1 VSPEVA
7 DETLPLR
14 CGACGAENPI
24 DARFCGD
31 CGSPLASTC
40 AECGAPIS
48 VGKRFCMSCGT
59 PVEGN
64 AVAPA
69 APAQPTAERRLV
81 SVLFADL
88 VGFTA
93 RSEHRDAEETRE
105 FLSGYFAVCER
116 AIAAYGGTVEKFIGD
131 AVMAVWG
138 APVAQ
143 EHDTELAVRAA
154 LELVSAVG
162 ALDSDTDGPTIEAR
176 AGVMTGEAAVT
187 LRARGQG
194 MVAGDLVNTAS
205 RVQSLAEP
213 GGVLVGEATRRAAE
227 AAIIFEDAGSHTV
240 KGKGEPLRLWRAV
253 RVAAGRGG
261 ALRPAGLDPPFVGRE
276 REFRLVKELFHASA
290 DDVKAHIVSVVG
302 IAGIGKSRLAWEF
315 EKYMDGL
322 SETVRWHR
330 GRCLPYG
337 DGVTYWALAEMVR
350 MRARIG
356 EPDDAETA
364 SAKLRA
370 CVAEHIADA
379 AEQRWV
385 EPRLA
390 HLLGLDEGQA
400 REPQDMFGAWRL
412 FFERLSERQP
422 VVMVFEDIQWADAGL
437 LDFLEYLLEW
447 SRAHRIF
454 MLTLGRPE
462 LTDRRPEWGAGKRAF
477 TSLYLEP
484 LSPTAMHALMAGFV
498 PGLGEELVERILDR
512 AEGIPLYA
520 VETVRM
526 LLDRGLL
533 VQDGDRYR
541 PAGPITALE
550 IPETLHALIA
560 ARLDALAPGERRVL
574 QDAAVLGKTFT
585 ATALAVVT
593 GVTPAALEQTLWSLV
608 RKEFLQIQTDPLSPE
623 RGQYGFLQDLVQ
635 RVAYEMLGRRDRKA
649 RHLAVADY
657 LSSGEEFEEDEIV
670 EVVAAHYV
678 DAVRADPDAS
688 DAPELRGRA
697 RAALTRAGER
707 AASLAAGVDAVRY
720 FQQAIDLSD
729 GDLEVARLH
738 EQAGGAATRAG
749 AVADARRH
757 LTAAIA
763 LYDGLGDHL
772 AAAHVQARLA
782 DVDLMDGR
790 AQEAIPRME
799 AALAVLAAEKGADE
813 HVGILVQELARAL
826 FMTGCVEEAGKRVE
840 EALTVAEA
848 FGMPE
853 LLANALQTKAFVLT
867 ASSRPEEARI
877 LTEHALSIALESD
890 LSSTALR
897 AYNNLAEALSD
908 QDRYL
913 EALDVTER
921 GLEHARR
928 LGNRRLEEVL
938 TVGQLTRLVWLG
950 RWEDAAARAAD
961 STSERAHRFSD
972 LAEIELARGD
982 LAAVEARLV
991 AARPDR
997 DTGTEWR
1004 VSYDTARAKLL
1015 RAQGRA
1021 SEALALCSEI
1031 LGARGEIGW
1040 MAVVKF
1046 CLAEAIEAALALD
1059 DLDAAERLLDI
1070 IEDLRPGELSPFLRA
1085 NGHRFRARIQLRRG
1099 VADGADERFG
1109 AAAADFRALG
1119 MMFWLAMT
1127 LVEHAEWLAGA
1138 GRPEDATP
1146 ILVEAREIFD
1156 RLGATAWL
1164 ERVERVAATPHY
1176 AAASAGAEA

>member
-1 VSPEVA
+1 MSTDAALVE
-7 DETLPLR
+7 
-14 CGACGAENPI
+14 CGACGAGNPAA
-24 DARFCGD
+24 ARFCGD
-31 CGSPLASTC
+31 CGSPLSRTC
-40 AECGAPIS
+40 VACGAAITA
-48 VGKRFCMSCGT
+48 GKRFCMSCGA
-59 PVEGN
+59 PVDGQ
-64 AVAPA
+64 PA
-69 APAQPTAERRLV
+69 APPALAPPTAERRLV

-93 RSEHRDAEETRE
+93 RSENRDAEETRE
-105 FLSGYFAVCER
+105 FLSTYFAACER
-116 AIAAYGGTVEKFIGD
+116 VIAAYGGTVEKFIGD

-154 LELVSAVG
+154 LELVSTVGDLESDAGGAAV
-162 ALDSDTDGPTIEAR
+162 EAR

-187 LRARGQG
+187 IGARGQG

-205 RVQSLAEP
+205 RVQSLAPP
-213 GGVLVGEATRRAAE
+213 GGVLVGDTTHRAAE

-240 KGKGEPLRLWRAV
+240 KGKSEPLRLWRAV

-290 DDVKAHIVSVVG
+290 DEVKAHLVSVVG

-322 SETVRWHR
+322 SGSVRWHR

-337 DGVTYWALAEMVR
+337 EGVTYWALAEMVR
-350 MRARIG
+350 MRARIA
-356 EPDDAETA
+356 ESDDAETA
-364 SAKLRA
+364 SRKLHD
-370 CVAEHIADA
+370 CVAEHVGDP

-390 HLLGLDEGQA
+390 HLLGLEEGQA
-400 REPQDMFGAWRL
+400 REAQDMFGAWRL
-412 FFERLSERQP
+412 FFERLSDVHP

-484 LSPTAMHALMAGFV
+484 LSPPAMHDLMAGFV

-585 ATALAVVT
+585 ASALAAVT
-593 GVTPAALEQTLWSLV
+593 GIAPAELEQTLWALV
-608 RKEFLQIQTDPLSPE
+608 RREFLQIQTDPLSPE

-635 RVAYEMLGRRDRKA
+635 RVAYETLSRRDRKA
-649 RHLAVADY
+649 RHLAVAAY
-657 LSSGEEFEEDEIV
+657 LGSGEEFEEDEIV

-678 DAVRADPDAS
+678 DAVRADPDAP
-688 DAPELRGRA
+688 DADELRSRA
-697 RAALTRAGER
+697 RSALTRAGER

-720 FQQAIDLSD
+720 YQQAIELSD
-729 GDLEVARLH
+729 TDAEIAGLH
-738 EQAGGAATRAG
+738 ERAG
-749 AVADARRH
+749 RAAAHAGVITDARRH
-757 LTAAIA
+757 LTAAIE
-763 LYDGLGDHL
+763 LYEGIGDHRS
-772 AAAHVQARLA
+772 AAYAQARLG
-782 DVDLMDGR
+782 DVDVLDG
-790 AQEAIPRME
+790 QSKVAIPRME
-799 AALAVLAAEKGADE
+799 AALAILASEEGAEEQVGVLA
-813 HVGILVQELARAL
+813 QELARAL
-826 FMTGCVEEAGKRVE
+826 FLAGATDAAGRRVE
-840 EALTVAEA
+840 EALAIAEA

-867 ASSRPEEARI
+867 ASSRPVEARI
-877 LTEHALSIALESD
+877 LSEHALTLALDHE
-890 LSSTALR
+890 LSSAALR

-913 EALDVTER
+913 EALAVGER

-928 LGNRRLEEVL
+928 VGNRRLEELLATGHL
-938 TVGQLTRLVWLG
+938 TVLVRLG
-950 RWEDAAARAAD
+950 RWDDAVATAAE
-961 STSERAHRFSD
+961 STSDRVRW
-972 LAEIELARGD
+972 LADVAEMEIARGD
-982 LAAVEARLV
+982 LDAAEARLE
-991 AARPDR
+991 AARKHR
-997 DTGTEWR
+997 EMGVEWR
-1004 VSYDTARAKLL
+1004 VSYEVARAQLL
-1015 RAQGRA
+1015 RAQGQPADAVTVRTK
-1021 SEALALCSEI
+1021 I
-1031 LGARGEIGW
+1031 VDARVEVGW
-1040 MAVVKF
+1040 MAIVKF
-1046 CLAEAIEAALALD
+1046 GVAEAIEAAMARD
-1059 DLDAAERLLDI
+1059 DLDEAERLVGM
-1070 IEDLRPGELSPFLRA
+1070 IESLKPGELTPFLRA
-1085 NGHRFRARIQLRRG
+1085 NGARFRALLDTRRG
-1099 VADGADERFG
+1099 IGQGADERFR
-1109 AAAADFRALG
+1109 AAALGFRELG
-1119 MMFWLAMT
+1119 TQFWLAMT
-1127 LVEHAEWLAGA
+1127 LLEHAEWLARE
-1138 GRPEDATP
+1138 GRTDDATP
-1146 ILVEAREIFD
+1146 ILAEAREIFE
-1156 RLGATAWL
+1156 RLGARPWL
-1164 ERVERVAATPHY
+1164 ERADRLAAAPEY
-1176 AAASAGAEA
+1176 AAASGGEA

>member
-1 VSPEVA
+1 VSSDA
-7 DETLPLR
+7 PLVE
-14 CGACGAENPI
+14 CGACGAGNPAA
-24 DARFCGD
+24 ARFCGD
-31 CGSPLASTC
+31 CGSPLSRIC
-40 AECGAPIS
+40 AACGAAITA
-48 VGKRFCMSCGT
+48 GKRFCMSCGA
-59 PVEGN
+59 PVD
-64 AVAPA
+64 AQSSASAA
-69 APAQPTAERRLV
+69 APTPPTAERRLV

-105 FLSGYFAVCER
+105 FLSTYFAACER
-116 AIAAYGGTVEKFIGD
+116 VIAAYGGTVEKFIGD

-154 LELVSAVG
+154 LELVSTIGGLEVDAAGAAV
-162 ALDSDTDGPTIEAR
+162 EAR

-187 LRARGQG
+187 IGARGQG

-205 RVQSLAEP
+205 RVQSLAPP
-213 GGVLVGEATRRAAE
+213 GGVLVGDTTRRAAE

-240 KGKGEPLRLWRAV
+240 KGKSEPLKLWRAV

-290 DDVKAHIVSVVG
+290 EESKAHLVSVVG

-337 DGVTYWALAEMVR
+337 EGVTYWALAEMVR
-350 MRARIG
+350 MRARIA
-356 EPDDAETA
+356 ESDDAESA
-364 SAKLRA
+364 SRKLRE
-370 CVAEHIADA
+370 CVAEHVADP

-390 HLLGLDEGQA
+390 HLLGLEEGQA
-400 REPQDMFGAWRL
+400 REAQDMFGAWRL
-412 FFERLSERQP
+412 FFERLSDAHP

-454 MLTLGRPE
+454 MVTLGRPE

-484 LSPTAMHALMAGFV
+484 LPPPAMHDLMAGFV

-533 VQDGDRYR
+533 VRDGDRYR

-585 ATALAVVT
+585 AAAVAAVT
-593 GVTPAALEQTLWSLV
+593 GIAPADLEQTLWSLV
-608 RKEFLQIQTDPLSPE
+608 RKEFLQIQTDPHSPE

-635 RVAYEMLGRRDRKA
+635 RVAYETLSRRDRKA
-649 RHLAVADY
+649 RHLAVAAY
-657 LSSGEEFEEDEIV
+657 LDAGEEFEEDEIV
-670 EVVAAHYV
+670 EVVAAHFV
-678 DAVRADPDAS
+678 DAVRADPDAP
-688 DAPELRGRA
+688 DADELRSRA

-707 AASLAAGVDAVRY
+707 AASLAAGADAVRY
-720 FQQAIDLSD
+720 FQQAIELSD
-729 GDLEVARLH
+729 ADAEVAGLH
-738 EQAGGAATRAG
+738 ERAG
-749 AVADARRH
+749 RSAAVSGTLPEARRH
-757 LTAAIA
+757 LAAAIE
-763 LYDGLGDHL
+763 LYDGMGDHRS
-772 AAAHVQARLA
+772 AAHVRARLA
-782 DVDLMDGR
+782 DVDTMDGR
-790 AQEAIPRME
+790 PQEAIPAME
-799 AALAVLAAEKGADE
+799 AALAVLTAETDTE
-813 HVGILVQELARAL
+813 EQVGLLTQVLARAL
-826 FMTGCVEEAGKRVE
+826 FLTGSADEAGRRVE
-840 EALTVAEA
+840 QALAIAET
-848 FGMPE
+848 FGMPD

-867 ASSRPEEARI
+867 AWSRPEEARI
-877 LTEHALSIALESD
+877 LTEHALTIALDHD
-890 LSSTALR
+890 LSATALR

-908 QDRYL
+908 QDRYV
-913 EALDVTER
+913 EALEIGQR

-928 LGNRRLEEVL
+928 VGDRRFEEIQ
-938 TVGQLTRLVWLG
+938 TVGQLSRLVTLG
-950 RWEDAAARAAD
+950 RWDDAVAVAD
-961 STSERAHRFSD
+961 ESTYERARRLAD
-972 LAEIELARGD
+972 LAEMEVARGD
-982 LAAVEARLV
+982 LDAAEARIEAAV
-991 AARPDR
+991 PDR
-997 DTGTEWR
+997 DAGLEWR
-1004 VSYDTARAKLL
+1004 TSHETARARVL
-1015 RAQGRA
+1015 RARGRPA
-1021 SEALALCSEI
+1021 EALAACSQI
-1031 LGARGEIGW
+1031 VDARAELGW

-1046 CLAEAIEAALALD
+1046 GLVEAIEAAMAAD
-1059 DLDAAERLLDI
+1059 DLAAAERLVGIVESLK
-1070 IEDLRPGELSPFLRA
+1070 PGELTPFLRA
-1085 NGHRFRARIQLRRG
+1085 NGRRFRASIDIRRG
-1099 VADGADERFG
+1099 STAGVDERFR
-1109 AAAADFRALG
+1109 AAALEFRELG
-1119 MMFWLAMT
+1119 IPFWLAMT
-1127 LVEHAEWLAGA
+1127 LLEHAEWLTRE
-1138 GRPEDATP
+1138 GRTTDAAP
-1146 ILVEAREIFD
+1146 VLAEAREIFE
-1156 RLGATAWL
+1156 RLGARPWM
-1164 ERVERVAATPHY
+1164 ERAERLAAAPEY
-1176 AAASAGAEA
+1176 AAASGGEA

>member
-1 VSPEVA
+1 
-7 DETLPLR
+7 
-14 CGACGAENPI
+14 
-24 DARFCGD
+24 
-31 CGSPLASTC
+31 
-40 AECGAPIS
+40 
-48 VGKRFCMSCGT
+48 M
-59 PVEGN
+59 
-64 AVAPA
+64 
-69 APAQPTAERRLV
+69 

-93 RSEHRDAEETRE
+93 NSEHRDAEETRE
-105 FLSGYFAVCER
+105 FLSTYFAACER
-116 AIAAYGGTVEKFIGD
+116 VIAAYGGTVEKFIGD

-154 LELVSAVG
+154 LELVSAVE
-162 ALDSDTDGPTIEAR
+162 ALDTEADRPTTEVR

-187 LRARGQG
+187 LGARGQG

-205 RVQSLAEP
+205 RVQSLAPP

-227 AAIIFEDAGSHTV
+227 AAIVFEDAGSHTV
-240 KGKGEPLRLWRAV
+240 KGKSEPLQLWRAV

-290 DDVKAHIVSVVG
+290 DEAKAHLVSVVG

-322 SETVRWHR
+322 SEAVRWHR

-337 DGVTYWALAEMVR
+337 EGVTYWALAEMVR

-356 EPDDAETA
+356 EADDAETA
-364 SAKLRA
+364 IGKLRD
-370 CVAEHIADA
+370 CVAEHIADP

-390 HLLGLDEGQA
+390 HLLGVEEGQA

-412 FFERLSERQP
+412 FFERLSDREP

-484 LSPTAMHALMAGFV
+484 LPPSAMHALMAGFV

-560 ARLDALAPGERRVL
+560 ARLDAVAIEERRVL

-585 ATALAVVT
+585 ATALAAIT
-593 GVTPAALEQTLWSLV
+593 GVTPADLEQILWSLV

-635 RVAYEMLGRRDRKA
+635 RVAYETLGRHDRKA
-649 RHLAVADY
+649 RHLAVAAY
-657 LSSGEEFEEDEIV
+657 LTAGEEFEEDEIV

-678 DAVRADPDAS
+678 DAVRADPDAP
-688 DAPELRGRA
+688 DAHELRGRA
-697 RAALTRAGER
+697 CTALTRAGER

-720 FQQAIDLSD
+720 FQQAIDLSEAD
-729 GDLEVARLH
+729 VEIARLH
-738 EQAGGAATRAG
+738 ERAGRAASQAGALD
-749 AVADARRH
+749 DARRH
-757 LTAAIA
+757 LAAAID
-763 LYDGLGDHL
+763 LYDGMGDHRG
-772 AAAHVQARLA
+772 AAHVQARLA
-782 DVDLMDGR
+782 DVDLMDGK

-799 AALAVLAAEKGADE
+799 AALAVLAAEEGTEE
-813 HVGILVQELARAL
+813 HVGVLAQELARAL
-826 FMTGCVEEAGKRVE
+826 FLTGSIEAAGERVE
-840 EALTVAEA
+840 QALAVAEA
-848 FGMPE
+848 FGMPD
-853 LLANALQTKAFVLT
+853 LISNALQTKAFVLT

-877 LTEHALSIALESD
+877 LSEHALALALD
-890 LSSTALR
+890 HGLSSTALR

-908 QDRYL
+908 QDRYV
-913 EALDVTER
+913 EALEIAER

-928 LGNRRLEEVL
+928 VGDRRLEEVL
-938 TVGQLTRLVWLG
+938 TETQLSRLVKLG
-950 RWEDAAARAAD
+950 RWDDAARRAAE
-961 STSERAHRFSD
+961 STSERARRLAD
-972 LAEIELARGD
+972 LVEMEIARGD
-982 LAAVEARLV
+982 LAAAEARLE

-997 DTGTEWR
+997 DTGIEWR
-1004 VSYDTARAKLL
+1004 ATYETAHAQLL
-1015 RAQGRA
+1015 RAQGRPA
-1021 SEALALCSEI
+1021 EALAASSEI
-1031 LGARGEIGW
+1031 VEARGELGW

-1046 CLAEAIEAALALD
+1046 GLVEAIEAAMAMD
-1059 DLDAAERLLDI
+1059 DLDAAERFLGI
-1070 IEDLRPGELSPFLRA
+1070 IESLRPGELSPFLRA
-1085 NGHRFRARIQLRRG
+1085 NGLRFRALIDARRG
-1099 VADGADERFG
+1099 ITDGADERFRAG
-1109 AAAADFRALG
+1109 AVEFRALATP
-1119 MMFWLAMT
+1119 FWLAMT
-1127 LVEHAEWLAGA
+1127 LLEHAEWLARA
-1138 GRPEDATP
+1138 GRTDDATP
-1146 ILVEAREIFD
+1146 ILAEAREVFEQ
-1156 RLGATAWL
+1156 LGATPWL
-1164 ERVERVAATPHY
+1164 ERVERLAAAPQY
-1176 AAASAGAEA
+1176 ATASAGGDA